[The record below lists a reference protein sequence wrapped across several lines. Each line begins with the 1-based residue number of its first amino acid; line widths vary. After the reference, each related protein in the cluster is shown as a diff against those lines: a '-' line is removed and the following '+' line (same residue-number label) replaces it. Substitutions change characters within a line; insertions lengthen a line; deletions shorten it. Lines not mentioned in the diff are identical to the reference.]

1 MAKPTW
7 MSNSDWAK
15 CVYYANKYGTYPEL
29 LAAIGWHETH
39 WGRLGWGRKG
49 FHLGV
54 GAYSETKAN
63 YAFQGLDNQ
72 LNWAAKQLGRY
83 LDKNVTLAA
92 LTNFAREIWR
102 PGNPDAWALSVYR
115 IYVNL
120 GGMVGKEGENPFLGR
135 IADSNISS
143 ELELK
148 AITRTFQ
155 EMTDV
160 LKRWVAY
167 KRV

>member
-1 MAKPTW
+1 

-39 WGRLGWGRKG
+39 WGRLGWGRYG
-49 FHLGV
+49 FYLGV
-54 GAYSETKAN
+54 GCYSETEAN
-63 YAFQGLDNQ
+63 WYFAGLDRQ
-72 LNWAAKQLGRY
+72 LDWAAKRLGKYLGR
-83 LDKNVTLAA
+83 NVTLAA
-92 LTNFAREIWR
+92 LTGFAREVWR
-102 PGNPDAWALSVYR
+102 PGNPDAWARSVYK
-115 IYVNL
+115 IYLQL
-120 GGMVGKEGENPFLGR
+120 GGAPGKEGENPFLGR

-155 EMTDV
+155 EMADM